1 MTVCYMNTL
10 PNVIGQKPSA
20 ISGKSCLDLS
30 NRSIGTTINCTS
42 WGIRNSS
49 LIYYGVLIRSL
60 TKKIIARLGF
70 HSRMF
75 QEKNAMYEM
84 SVLQMLNY
92 S

>member
-1 MTVCYMNTL
+1 MSLV
-10 PNVIGQKPSA
+10 
-20 ISGKSCLDLS
+20 KSHQLFLVSPAFDLS

-60 TKKIIARLGF
+60 IKKIIAGLGF